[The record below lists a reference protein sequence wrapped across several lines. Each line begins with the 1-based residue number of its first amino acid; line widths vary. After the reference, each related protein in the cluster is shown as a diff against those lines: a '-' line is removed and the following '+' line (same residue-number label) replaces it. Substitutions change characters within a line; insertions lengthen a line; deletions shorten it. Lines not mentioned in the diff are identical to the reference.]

1 VKHNKLKDRWQM
13 VAAARRGMGLRK
25 IARKWGVALATV
37 QRWVKR
43 ARGRALSSVDWADR
57 SHAPRRV
64 PLRCAEQKRQAIVTL
79 RRQLAQGAL
88 GFVGAASI
96 HEQLE
101 VALGAATPSV
111 RTIGR
116 VLAQEGLL
124 LRTRRRRHEPPPQ
137 GWYLPRVAT
146 RTADLDS
153 YDFIED
159 LRLEDGPLFHV
170 LTTRSQWHAL
180 AAAWATPRV
189 SAAQTCQFLLGHWRK
204 HGTPAYAQFDN
215 GTVFEGGHIWPDT
228 FGQVT
233 RFCLALGVTPVF
245 TPPAEPGLQNLVENF
260 NGLWQQKV
268 WQRFFHADLRTV
280 QVTSDRFTAAWCAR
294 RARTIEA
301 APSRTPLAPAGRLD
315 LRQLT
320 PGTIVYVRR
329 CDESGHVQ
337 LLGHR
342 FAVAPSWSHRLA
354 RIEVD
359 LANAVIRC
367 FGLRRKDP
375 DHQPLLTEIPYQP
388 RRRKTFQA
396 AVTSI
401 LWH

>member
-1 VKHNKLKDRWQM
+1 M
-13 VAAARRGMGLRK
+13 VAAARRGMRLRE

-37 QRWVKR
+37 QRWIRR
-43 ARGRALSSVDWADR
+43 AHGRALSSVDWTDR
-57 SHAPRRV
+57 SHAPQRV
-64 PLRCAEQKRQAIVTL
+64 PGRCTEQKRQAIVAL
-79 RRQLAQGAL
+79 RRRLADGAL
-88 GFVGAASI
+88 GFVGATAI

-101 VALGAATPSV
+101 VVLGAATPSV

-124 LRTRRRRHEPPPQ
+124 TQARRVRHDPPPP
-137 GWYLPRVAT
+137 GWYLPRLAS
-146 RTADLDS
+146 RTVDLDS

-159 LRLEDGPLFHV
+159 LRLEGGPLFHV

-180 AAAWATPRV
+180 AAAWTTPRV

-204 HGTPAYAQFDN
+204 HGVPAYAQFDN

-228 FGQVT
+228 FGQLT
-233 RFCLALGVTPVF
+233 RFCLALGVIPVF
-245 TPPAEPGLQNLVENF
+245 APPAEYGLQNLIENF

-268 WQRFFHADLRTV
+268 WQRLFHSDLLAV
-280 QVTSDRFTAAWCAR
+280 QQASDRFTAAWCAR
-294 RARTIEA
+294 RARTSET
-301 APSRTPLAPAGRLD
+301 APARTPLAPAGQLD

-320 PGTIVYVRR
+320 PGTIIYVRR
-329 CDESGHVQ
+329 CDESGHVH

-342 FAVAPSWSHRLA
+342 FAVASHWSHRLA
-354 RIEVD
+354 RVEVD

-367 FGLRRKDP
+367 FGLRRKEP
-375 DHQPLLTEIPYQP
+375 HHQPLLTQIPYQP
-388 RRRKTFQA
+388 KRRKTFQA